1 MHLLIC
7 WWKLRFF
14 SIFSYIPA
22 EAGYIL
28 MILIMFFTFLFNLP
42 RFFEL
47 KTLSLPHCKYVTVEP
62 TVLRLSPA
70 YSTITMVSSVV
81 FLNIIPFIC
90 LIFINKQIY
99 SVVQQ
104 KIRILKTLNKR
115 KVVRFASLTKILS
128 IFPSA
133 PWYHRVFSVGLHRGH
148 LSHWLRPILV
158 FSLSLDQAEQYLS

>member
-1 MHLLIC
+1 
-7 WWKLRFF
+7 
-14 SIFSYIPA
+14 
-22 EAGYIL
+22 
-28 MILIMFFTFLFNLP
+28 MILIIFFTFLFNLP

-115 KVVRFASLTKILS
+115 KVVRFASLTKILF

-133 PWYHRVFSVGLHRGH
+133 P
-148 LSHWLRPILV
+148 
-158 FSLSLDQAEQYLS
+158 